1 MKNFIAVSVAFAGLS
16 LAGAAQG
23 YTQTTYS
30 CTDSAGVSTLT
41 NVPTPGAQCEAL
53 YTSEVADA
61 APVAAT
67 PVSASGENKPSP
79 TATSARTAV
88 SEKVASP
95 AKSPETD
102 AKAATARKLAK
113 AMAARAASDRRD
125 NAVQET
131 ADAYARGTPKDGN
144 PAVTRRYLKT
154 DRATYIQQN
163 GVVPK

>member
-1 MKNFIAVSVAFAGLS
+1 MKNFIALGVVFAGLS
-16 LAGAAQG
+16 VAGAAQG

-61 APVAAT
+61 APVAVT
-67 PVSASGENKPSP
+67 PASAPKENKPAP
-79 TATSARTAV
+79 APTSASASV
-88 SEKVASP
+88 SDKAASP
-95 AKSPETD
+95 AKSHEPDT
-102 AKAATARKLAK
+102 KAAAERKLAK
-113 AMAARAASDRRD
+113 ATAARAASDRRN